1 MIRKLLI
8 DEGAGEGLE
17 ILEREIS
24 HIHRD
29 LVLGETNLETETH
42 LLSSTFLRHDDDDL
56 IGDGGLLR
64 DLKSKMFEY
73 DGYI

>member
-56 IGDGGLLR
+56 LGLLR
-64 DLKSKMFEY
+64 DLKSKIFEY
-73 DGYI
+73 DGYN